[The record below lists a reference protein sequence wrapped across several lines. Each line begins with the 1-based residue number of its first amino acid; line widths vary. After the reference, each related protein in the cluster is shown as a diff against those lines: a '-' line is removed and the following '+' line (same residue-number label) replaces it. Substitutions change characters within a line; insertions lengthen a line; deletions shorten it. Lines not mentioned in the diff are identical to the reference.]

1 MEKKQNLS
9 HIKKKKI
16 KIKDPC
22 PICDKDLSFSNNFS
36 KRIGLFDM
44 KSLNHR
50 VIGWACPYCE
60 SEFDKR
66 DNIMYIYGSENIQGD
81 T

>member
-1 MEKKQNLS
+1 MEKKQSLS
-9 HIKKKKI
+9 HIRKKRI

-22 PICDKDLSFSNNFS
+22 PVCSKDLYYNSKFS

-44 KSLNHR
+44 TSLSHS
-50 VIGWACPYCE
+50 VIGWACPHCD
-60 SEFDKR
+60 SEFDRK
-66 DNIMYIYGSENIQGD
+66 DNIMYIYGSKNIQGD